1 MTLTNADEVLRIEWL
16 KDYRTNAVSG
26 VGVIYGGMRSCLL
39 LCCYIERNGEIENR
53 KAASIV
59 IAALIL
65 EKALLFVNYIQ
76 NIGCCQLLLK

>member
-1 MTLTNADEVLRIEWL
+1 
-16 KDYRTNAVSG
+16 
-26 VGVIYGGMRSCLL
+26 MRSCLL

-59 IAALIL
+59 LAALIL

-76 NIGCCQLLLK
+76 NIGYSQYYWRPQTALEMGKKAEEEKYKTDHHRYG